1 MAAPRHACNGR
12 LLRGMQRP
20 RLHRLTVL
28 ALLLPLACAAA
39 GNEGSPSGAD
49 PAIATAPVMVD
60 GRLLFRVRGVSAY
73 PSERRAAAIQE
84 RIEAAARDETLPL
97 DALKVHDSADSASIA
112 AGEQVIMTVIDADA
126 EIEGVKRQEL
136 ARALAHRIREA
147 IADYRS
153 DRRPQWLLRQ
163 GLYALA
169 ATLLLVAA
177 LVVVARLGRWLDA
190 LMERRLHRH
199 IQGLGIQSFEIVR
212 AERLWAGMRGAVSAG
227 RGLAVSVL
235 LLAHLHFVLSL
246 FPWTR
251 LSATRL
257 LDYVIGPLA
266 TMGSALVAD
275 TPDLAFLAILSVI
288 VLYLLKLM
296 RFFFDAVE
304 HGSVRLASFEPEWAP
319 PTYKILRVVTIVF
332 ALVVAYPYIP
342 GSQSAA
348 FKGISLFLGVAISL
362 GSSSIIANSIAG
374 YTLIYRRAFR
384 LGDRVRIGDMTGD
397 VVEMRVQVTH
407 LRSLKNEEII
417 VPNSLILAGQVV
429 NYSSLARRQGLI
441 LHTTVGIGYE
451 TPWRQVEAMLLMAAS
466 RTQGLRLEPPP
477 FVLQQSLGD
486 FAVNYELNV
495 YVDEASQMMGYYT
508 ALHRNILDVFNEYG
522 VQIMTPAYVADP
534 PEPKLVPKAQWFAGP
549 AQRETR

>member
-1 MAAPRHACNGR
+1 MV
-12 LLRGMQRP
+12 LLW
-20 RLHRLTVL
+20 
-28 ALLLPLACAAA
+28 PLACAAKA
-39 GNEGSPSGAD
+39 NDDRPDDAN
-49 PAIATAPVMVD
+49 AAMVTAPVMVD
-60 GRLLFRVRGVSAY
+60 GRVLFEVRGVSAY
-73 PSERRAAAIQE
+73 PGERRAAAIQE
-84 RIEAAARDETLPL
+84 RIEAIARDEAFPL
-97 DALKVHDSADSASIA
+97 DALKVHDSADSASIV

-126 EIEGVKRQEL
+126 EIEGVKRAEL
-136 ARALAHRIREA
+136 ARVLAHRIREA
-147 IADYRS
+147 ITDYRS

-177 LVVVARLGRWLDA
+177 LVVVTRLGRWLDA

-235 LLAHLHFVLSL
+235 LLAYLHFVLGL

-251 LSATRL
+251 LSAMRL

-266 TMGSALVAD
+266 TMGHALVAY

-417 VPNSLILAGQVV
+417 VPNSLILSSQVV

-451 TPWRQVEAMLLMAAS
+451 TPWRQVEAMLLMAAG
-466 RTQGLRLEPPP
+466 RTQGLRPEPPP

-495 YVDEASQMMGYYT
+495 HVDDASKMMGYYT
-508 ALHRNILDVFNEYG
+508 ALHRNIFDVFNEYG

-534 PEPKLVPKAQWFAGP
+534 PEPKLVPKAHWFAGP
-549 AQRETR
+549 AREETG